1 MTHDE
6 YGMIL
11 NRLWTVR
18 SYMKDEPNHKC
29 CDRLLFN
36 WLWLGMSVFGWVK
49 LRPHMFSSRVFYFD
63 KQRWKFT
70 LNGNLC
76 EYSDVVENGTWT
88 PELVEKIKKHY
99 DLGRSA
105 GLTIEDTQHALEL
118 LGTDSHPIPKSD
130 EDMLQ
135 QILKGKD
142 DD

>member
-18 SYMKDEPNHKC
+18 SYMKNAEDHMR
-29 CDRLLFN
+29 CDRLLFD
-36 WLWLGMSVFGWVK
+36 WLWLGVSVFGWVK

-70 LNGNLC
+70 LDKNLC
-76 EYSDVVENGTWT
+76 EYSDVVKAGTWT
-88 PELVEKIKKHY
+88 PELVKEIQKHF
-99 DLGRSA
+99 DFAKSA
-105 GLTIEDTQHALEL
+105 RQTIEGTLAALEL
-118 LGTDSHPIPKSD
+118 LAAKKHPIPKSD

-135 QILKGKD
+135 QILEGKD